1 MKPEQ
6 LAKIHANMF
15 INGHYEDSG
24 VAEDAY
30 LIDCKLNGFDIFSEE
45 VGNGFS
51 MIRDLIISMSDHP
64 LEDQEGNKI
73 STTKH

>member
-30 LIDCKLNGFDIFSEE
+30 LIDCKLNGFAVFGSE
-45 VGNGFS
+45 
-51 MIRDLIISMSDHP
+51 
-64 LEDQEGNKI
+64 
-73 STTKH
+73 ST